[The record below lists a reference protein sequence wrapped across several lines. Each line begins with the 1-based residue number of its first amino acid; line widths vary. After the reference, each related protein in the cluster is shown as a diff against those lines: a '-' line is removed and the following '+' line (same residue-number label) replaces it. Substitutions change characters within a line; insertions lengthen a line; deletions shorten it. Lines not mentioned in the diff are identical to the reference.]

1 MSLSLNRPRPSFSA
15 KREVVA
21 WIGRALQRLAGSPS
35 IGANELFEASKLGF
49 EFRRQIID
57 GYLREHYGL
66 TVQAGPFQG
75 MTYIAEAAGSL
86 FGPKIL
92 GSYELELAHIF
103 GQLDRYET
111 FVDVGCA
118 EGYFAVGALVA
129 APHIKTMAF
138 DLDPRARQ
146 LCVALAET
154 NKVAGRLQVAELCRP
169 EDLVQLAGPKT
180 LIMIDIEGAE
190 TSLLGGTPAEALK
203 HCDVVVET
211 HYTAAGCTLEFL
223 HTYFSPTHDIT
234 IIEQS
239 ARDPAAFPP
248 LMALGQVDRFM
259 AHWEGRGPEPWIFAQ
274 ARR

>member
-1 MSLSLNRPRPSFSA
+1 MTLPLNRPRPVLSS
-15 KREVVA
+15 KHEVVA
-21 WIGRALQRLAGSPS
+21 WIGRVLQRLAASQTVD
-35 IGANELFEASKLGF
+35 ANTLFEASKLGF
-49 EFRRQIID
+49 EFRRQVID
-57 GYLREHYGL
+57 GYLREQYGL
-66 TVQAGPFQG
+66 TVQGGPFQG
-75 MTYIAEAAGSL
+75 MAYIAEAAGSL

-103 GQLDRYET
+103 RQLDRYET

-129 APHIKTMAF
+129 APHLRTMAF
-138 DLDPRARQ
+138 DLDPRARK
-146 LCVALAET
+146 LCAALAET
-154 NKVAGRLQVAELCRP
+154 NEVADRLQVGELCRP
-169 EDLVQLAGPKT
+169 QDLSRLAGPKT

-190 TSLLGGTPAEALK
+190 TSLLGSTPAEALRE
-203 HCDVVVET
+203 CDVVVET
-211 HYTAAGCTLEFL
+211 HYTAGGCTLEFL
-223 HTYFSPTHDIT
+223 HTYFASTHDLT

-259 AHWEGRGPEPWIFAQ
+259 AQWEGRGPEPWIFAQ